1 MFSDNDNLKQSV
13 NGSEL
18 NWNKEIMQRI
28 LELSNM
34 IARKYIGEMIDDTT
48 KRKLYVD
55 IDHTL
60 EIAETYG
67 MDRTIA
73 LEFLKVGIQKCTEEN
88 VQ

>member
-13 NGSEL
+13 SGSEL
-18 NWNKEIMQRI
+18 NRNKEIMQRI

-34 IARKYIGEMIDDTT
+34 IARKYIGKMIDDAT
-48 KRKLYVD
+48 KRRLYVD
-55 IDHTL
+55 IDNVL
-60 EIAETYG
+60 ETAETYG

-73 LEFLKVGIQKCTEEN
+73 LEFLKMGIQKCTEEN